1 MSRVGLPGLPTSRPL
16 AEALPAVLR
25 TDDMTASFVDGLDEV
40 LAPVLLTLDNLN
52 AYIDPETAPI
62 DFVAWLAAWFGV
74 EIDPSWDE
82 TRSRRTIDRIAKL
95 QQRRGTADALGQLV
109 EALTGGEVEVDDGG
123 GVWTTFDPGAA
134 PEGEA
139 RTDVRVTVTGGESGS
154 QVPTVIQ
161 SFLPPSTQLRFTTRL
176 ARSD

>member
-1 MSRVGLPGLPTSRPL
+1 MARQGLPGLTSSRPVV
-16 AEALPAVLR
+16 EVLPAVLR

-52 AYIDPETAPI
+52 AYIDPETAPL
-62 DFVAWLAAWFGV
+62 DFVSWLAAWFGV
-74 EIDPSWDE
+74 ELDPLWDE

-95 QQRRGTADALGQLV
+95 QQRRGTAHALGELV

-134 PEGEA
+134 PQGES
-139 RTDVRVTVTGGESGS
+139 RTEVHITVTGGTSGP
-154 QVPTVIQ
+154 QVPTVVR
-161 SFLPPSTQLRFTTRL
+161 SFLPPSKHLRFTTRL
-176 ARSD
+176 G